1 MYNNAV
7 EQVKGS
13 QQTPVVSFRLA
24 EVTSVTNSRAYVK
37 FVGDDAPSTKAF
49 PFMVGYDPT
58 VGDKVVMF
66 NQGMTYI
73 IAGKYK
79 TEAPAS
85 GEYYLLKK
93 DADTYYMTQATAD
106 TLYAAIS
113 NSHDKLVNGTVNLTL
128 STTELQPSADETISL
143 GDASKKYKEVYAKSH
158 KGTEV
163 DVTNVKSVNFNGAW
177 VVSPGTAHSP
187 GLEIVSSGGGAALTP
202 VGNGGT
208 VLGASTNR
216 LSKGY
221 FTNLDVSYLQGA
233 WGGSNATQ
241 HNLNWQ
247 NATTIVPYSTND
259 IDLGTSNKQLN
270 NVYAKQ
276 FYQNGTAISTSDRN
290 KKKDIKDISENFV
303 SFFKKLRPVTF
314 KFKKKWSDSGR
325 THMGFIA
332 QEVETA
338 AEECEIDTK
347 DLAFLCKDPDGNYGL
362 RYDEIIALQ
371 TKVIQ
376 DLIKRVETLEGR
388 INDLTV

>member
-24 EVTSVTNSRAYVK
+24 EVKSISSNRAYVQ
-37 FVGDDAPSTKAF
+37 FVGDDSPSTKAF
-49 PFMVGYDPT
+49 PYMVGYNPT

-79 TEAPAS
+79 TDAPAS

-93 DADTYYMTQATAD
+93 DADTYYLTQATAD

-113 NSHDKLVNGTVNLTL
+113 HDHDKLVKGSVNLTL

-143 GDASKKYKEVYAKSH
+143 GDSSKKYKEVYAKSH

-163 DVTNVKSVNFNGAW
+163 DVTNVKSTNFNGAW

-187 GLEIVSSGGGAALTP
+187 GLEIASNSGGAALSP
-202 VGNGGT
+202 VGTGGT
-208 VLGASTNR
+208 TLGLSTNR
-216 LSKGY
+216 LTKGY
-221 FTNLDVSYLQGA
+221 FTNLDATNFEGK
-233 WGGSNATQ
+233 WHGGSTG
-241 HNLNWQ
+241 HNLHWQ
-247 NATTIVPYSTND
+247 NSTLIVPQVNND
-259 IDLGTSNKQLN
+259 IDFGSSYYQFN
-270 NVYAKQ
+270 NIYAKQ